1 MNLKKINILTFSLL
15 LLLLGISSC
24 EDFLE
29 PADSRYVTP
38 EQLPD
43 ILERNTDAL
52 IQGVYSRSIQYAFYA
67 SRHDDFGQKSID
79 LVVDFA
85 GEDLVHY
92 ALQSWFV
99 TLYQYNDRVA
109 AGGYAPGRVWKY
121 SYAQIRDLN
130 SIITALADENALT
143 DAQKNLKGE
152 ALALRAFHYF
162 TLVNFYQTGGEWNKI
177 KDLPGVPIY
186 TEAVQE
192 GNGRGTVKDVYAQIA
207 EDYETAIPLLEGFN
221 PSSPT
226 RVTQVAAKLL
236 AARAYLYSGD
246 YENALKYSTQVVNE
260 TALMP
265 TTDYTKGFADISNTE
280 WLWGVD
286 ITTETSTIY
295 ASFFSVID
303 NNSPGYAGLL
313 GQYKSIDRRL
323 YDHINGNDIR
333 KAVFEDKEG
342 GELKVPYA
350 QKKFRDQSGNFLGDY
365 VYLRAAEA
373 YYIKAEAEARIKTP
387 AEAKATLDII
397 TNARTIEGTHSYAWA
412 SGKEELLEQIFV
424 QKRIELWGEGHG
436 LFEFNRL
443 EKTINRNYE
452 GSNHPVGNINSGDRA
467 LPWHDVLRTFQIP
480 IEELEGNSNITDT
493 DQNP

>member
-1 MNLKKINILTFSLL
+1 MNLKKIKILAFSLL
-15 LLLLGISSC
+15 LIGGTSSC

-29 PADSRYVTP
+29 PADNQYVTADK
-38 EQLPD
+38 LPD

-52 IQGVYSRSIQYAFYA
+52 IQGVYSRSIEYAFYY

-79 LVVDFA
+79 LAVDFA

-92 ALQSWFV
+92 ALKSWFV

-109 AGGYAPGRVWKY
+109 AGGYASGRVWKY

-130 SIITALADENALT
+130 TIIALTDDAALT

-162 TLVNFYQTGGEWNKI
+162 ILVNFYQTGGEWNKI
-177 KDLPGVPIY
+177 KDLPGIPVY
-186 TEAVQE
+186 TESVQE
-192 GNGRGTVKDVYAQIA
+192 GNSRGTVEDVYNQIVA
-207 EDYETAIPLLEGFN
+207 DYETAIPLLEGFA
-221 PSSPT
+221 PSQST
-226 RVTQVAAKLL
+226 RLTQVAVKLL

-246 YENALKYSTQVVNE
+246 YENALEYSTQVVNE

-265 TTDYTKGFADISNTE
+265 TADYTKGFADISNVE

-295 ASFFSVID
+295 ASFFSIID
-303 NNSPGYAGLL
+303 NYSQGYAGML

-323 YDHINGNDIR
+323 YDNINSNDIR
-333 KAVFEDKEG
+333 KTLFEGADG
-342 GELKVPYA
+342 GEIEVPYL

-373 YYIKAEAEARIKTP
+373 YYIKAEAEARIKTL
-387 AEAKATLDII
+387 AEAKATLDVI
-397 TNARTIEGTHSYAWA
+397 TNFRAIQGTHSYTWA
-412 SGKEELLEQIFV
+412 SAKEELLDQIFV
-424 QKRIELWGEGHG
+424 HKRIELWGEGHG

-443 EKTINRNYE
+443 EKTINRGYE
-452 GSNHPVGNINSGDRA
+452 GTNHPVGNINSGDRA
-467 LPWHDVLRTFQIP
+467 LLWHDALRTFQIP
-480 IEELEGNSNITDT
+480 IEELEGNPNITNA